1 MQEVREEKDLGIL
14 IDDEL
19 KFHEQRVAAIS

>member
-1 MQEVREEKDLGIL
+1 VLGIL

-19 KFHEQRVAAIS
+19 KRIGKAAVMS